1 MAIALAVIVGGRR
14 LDRLG
19 MVGRH
24 RQVERRL
31 AWQNIMVRYRLSM
44 TTFQD
49 PLYTGYRYPADLISY
64 AGTVNLSSM
73 ELRETRLLVGGRRQ
87 G

>member
-1 MAIALAVIVGGRR
+1 LIALAWSDGTVKLSV
-14 LDRLG
+14 LWLG
-19 MVGRH
+19 ETSV
-24 RQVERRL
+24 
-31 AWQNIMVRYRLSM
+31 VRYRLSM

-73 ELRETRLLVGGRRQ
+73 ELREAIG
-87 G
+87 